1 MIIRCFARC
10 GRQRRSTGYRQ
21 SIVVLGLALVCASV
35 HAVDVGLAGVFP
47 GKALLSIDGGAPRT
61 VSVGT
66 KTDEG
71 VRVLSVSSETATV
84 EIDGKKRVLRV
95 GQNVVS
101 QASAQGGSRAVLTAD
116 GSGHF
121 VTIGNINGT
130 TVRFLVDTGATMVSL
145 GASDARRVGIDASKG
160 QPAVVNTANGLAPVS
175 RVKLDTVR
183 VGEIVVH
190 GVDAMVH
197 QQDMPV
203 ALLGMT
209 FLNRLEMQR
218 DGQTMTLRKRY

>member
-1 MIIRCFARC
+1 MGIRYFTGVNWRRVSDH
-10 GRQRRSTGYRQ
+10 GRWAG
-21 SIVVLGLALVCASV
+21 VLCLAWLCTAG

-47 GKALLSIDGGAPRT
+47 GKALLTIDGAAPRT
-61 VSVGT
+61 VPVGVT
-66 KTDEG
+66 TGEG
-71 VRVLSVSSETATV
+71 VRVLSVDGDSATI
-84 EIDGKKRVLRV
+84 ESDGKKRTLRV

-101 QASAQGGSRAVLTAD
+101 QSSGQGGDRAVLTAD

-121 VTIGNINGT
+121 VTTGSINGT

-145 GASDARRVGIDASKG
+145 GASDARRAGIDASKG
-160 QPAVVNTANGLAPVS
+160 QQGVVTTANGQAPVS
-175 RVKLDTVR
+175 RVKLETVR
-183 VGEIVVH
+183 VGEIVQH
-190 GVDAMVH
+190 GVDALVH

-203 ALLGMT
+203 VLLGMS

>member
-1 MIIRCFARC
+1 MSRWCFARVDGQRSC
-10 GRQRRSTGYRQ
+10 ARCRQAMALSL
-21 SIVVLGLALVCASV
+21 VLVCASV
-35 HAVDVGLAGVFP
+35 DAVDVGLAGVFP

-61 VSVGT
+61 VVVGT
-66 KTDEG
+66 ETTEG
-71 VRVLSVSSETATV
+71 VRVLSVGGDTATI
-84 EIDGKKRVLRV
+84 ETQGKKRVLRV

-101 QASAQGGSRAVLTAD
+101 QASEPGGGRAVLTAD

-121 VTIGNINGT
+121 VTTGNVNGT

-160 QPAVVNTANGLAPVS
+160 QPGMVNTANGVAAVS

-190 GVDAMVH
+190 GVDALVH